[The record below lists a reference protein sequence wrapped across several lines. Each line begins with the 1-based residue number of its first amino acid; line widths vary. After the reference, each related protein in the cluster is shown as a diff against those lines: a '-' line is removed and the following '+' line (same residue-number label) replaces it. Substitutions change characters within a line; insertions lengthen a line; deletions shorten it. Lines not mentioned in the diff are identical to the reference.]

1 MTSPV
6 LIICRWSLLEWSQD
20 VRLKSFVSTM
30 LKHSFHSAVRA
41 ASSGC
46 SGERRGSCTRSVKA
60 ALAGLPSQ
68 RRTAVLDGESEKSG
82 SQDESGRA
90 LAGEVLVWCRDVAA
104 VGCILSASI
113 DIWGYV
119 LLPGIASRD

>member
-1 MTSPV
+1 
-6 LIICRWSLLEWSQD
+6 
-20 VRLKSFVSTM
+20 M

-41 ASSGC
+41 ASSGR
-46 SGERRGSCTRSVKA
+46 SRERRGSCTRSVKA

-68 RRTAVLDGESEKSG
+68 RRTAVLDGQREKSG

-90 LAGEVLVWCRDVAA
+90 LAGEVLVRFRDVAA

-113 DIWGYV
+113 DIWGAMLYCQE
-119 LLPGIASRD
+119 LLQGTEKLEGKPGINGENQ